1 MKVDF
6 HIHTKYSYDSLME
19 PDKIIRNA
27 VKKGLDGI
35 VICDHNTIRG
45 GVEVDRHNTN
55 LGLKIIVGAEIYT
68 SVGDITGIFLHKE
81 IVSRDFNDVIDEI
94 RAQGGKVILN
104 HPFKQH
110 DLSKI
115 DFSKIDY
122 IEGYNGRLSI
132 EYNQKAIEL
141 ANQYKIPIISG
152 SDAHLYNEIG
162 NCFTLVN
169 DLTSLIP
176 IHQNYKQTKFL
187 NITLS
192 QYIKAY
198 KRRDIKIFISAPL
211 FSKSSRL
218 LKSKVSIS

>member
-81 IVSRDFNDVIDEI
+81 IVSRDFDDVIDEI

-198 KRRDIKIFISAPL
+198 KRRDIKIFISA
-211 FSKSSRL
+211 SKILIKRIFKKYL
-218 LKSKVSIS
+218 QKS

>member
-132 EYNQKAIEL
+132 EYNEKAIEL
-141 ANQYKIPIISG
+141 ANKYKIPIISG

-169 DLTSLIP
+169 DLTSLMP

-198 KRRDIKIFISAPL
+198 KRRDIKVFISA
-211 FSKSSRL
+211 SKILIKRIFKKYL
-218 LKSKVSIS
+218 

>member
-81 IVSRDFNDVIDEI
+81 IVSRDFDDVIDEI

-169 DLTSLIP
+169 DLTSLMP

-198 KRRDIKIFISAPL
+198 KRRDIKVFISA
-211 FSKSSRL
+211 SKILIKRIFKKYL
-218 LKSKVSIS
+218 

>member
-27 VKKGLDGI
+27 VKRGLDGI
-35 VICDHNTIRG
+35 VICDHNTIKG
-45 GVEVDRHNTN
+45 GVEVERLNTN
-55 LGLKIIVGAEIYT
+55 LNLKIIVGAEIYT
-68 SVGDITGIFLHKE
+68 NVGDITGIFLHKE
-81 IVSRDFNDVIDEI
+81 IVSRDFNNVIDEI

-110 DLSKI
+110 DLSQI

-162 NCFTLVN
+162 NCFTHVN
-169 DLTSLIP
+169 DFTSLIP

-198 KRRDIKIFISAPL
+198 KRRDIKIFISV
-211 FSKSSRL
+211 SKILIKRICTKFL
-218 LKSKVSIS
+218 QKS

>member
-27 VKKGLDGI
+27 VKRGLDGI

-81 IVSRDFNDVIDEI
+81 IVSRDFDDVIDEI

-169 DLTSLIP
+169 DLTSLMP

-198 KRRDIKIFISAPL
+198 KRRDIKVFISA
-211 FSKSSRL
+211 SKILIKRIFKKYL
-218 LKSKVSIS
+218 

>member
-1 MKVDF
+1 M
-6 HIHTKYSYDSLME
+6 IL
-19 PDKIIRNA
+19 
-27 VKKGLDGI
+27 VKLIFRKLD
-35 VICDHNTIRG
+35 C
-45 GVEVDRHNTN
+45 
-55 LGLKIIVGAEIYT
+55 
-68 SVGDITGIFLHKE
+68 
-81 IVSRDFNDVIDEI
+81 
-94 RAQGGKVILN
+94 
-104 HPFKQH
+104 
-110 DLSKI
+110 
-115 DFSKIDY
+115 

-132 EYNQKAIEL
+132 EYNEKAIEL

-198 KRRDIKIFISAPL
+198 KRRDIKIFISA
-211 FSKSSRL
+211 SKILIKRIFKKNL
-218 LKSKVSIS
+218 

>member
-169 DLTSLIP
+169 DLTSLMP

-198 KRRDIKIFISAPL
+198 KRRDIKVFISA
-211 FSKSSRL
+211 SKILIKRIFKKYL
-218 LKSKVSIS
+218 